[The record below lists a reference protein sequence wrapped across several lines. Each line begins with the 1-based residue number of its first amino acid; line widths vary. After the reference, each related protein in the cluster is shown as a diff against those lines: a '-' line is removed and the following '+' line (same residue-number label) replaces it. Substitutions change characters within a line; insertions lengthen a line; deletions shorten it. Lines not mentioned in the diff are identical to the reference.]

1 LDRLTTTSSTFA
13 QLAHSVAV
21 KFVSD
26 AAVDGALSSIGGKA
40 NWIVA
45 DLPIEKRSALIQQFV
60 RALRDTGVHTATRL
74 EHALLHAAHCP
85 AAGRRV
91 ISLKDAISLIA
102 VRNQVH
108 QLATGV
114 GLSWNESMRLQSA
127 ISDLTRF
134 IVEKG
139 GGRVEIEDTSSA
151 LFFMIYANADLGPCT
166 PPEATTPPWLVGTVN
181 LAQGF
186 RCGRAISGTQFQFW
200 HGRPQSM
207 VA

>member
-1 LDRLTTTSSTFA
+1 MDRPTTTFS

-21 KFVSD
+21 RFVTDTTVD
-26 AAVDGALSSIGGKA
+26 AALAAIGSKA
-40 NWIVA
+40 HWVVA
-45 DLPIEKRSALIQQFV
+45 DLTIEKRCALINHFV

-74 EHALLHAAHCP
+74 EHALLTAAQCP
-85 AAGRRV
+85 ASGRRV
-91 ISLKDAISLIA
+91 ISIKDAISLIA

-127 ISDLTRF
+127 ISDLARY

-139 GGRVEIEDTSSA
+139 GGRIEIEDTSSA
-151 LFFMIYANADLGPCT
+151 LFFMVYANADLGPCT
-166 PPEATTPPWLVGTVN
+166 PPDAVTPPWLAATVGI
-181 LAQGF
+181 AQGF
-186 RCGRAISGTQFQFW
+186 RCGRAVTGSQFQFW